1 MRPRRYL
8 PASAVERD
16 VLESL
21 HVEARRTQR
30 PFADVVAEALN
41 RYVAETDHLRMTVPT
56 SAS

>member
-21 HVEARRTQR
+21 HVEARRSHR
-30 PFADVVAEALN
+30 PIAAVVAEALN
-41 RYVAETDHLRMTVPT
+41 QYVTATDHLRM
-56 SAS
+56 SASPAS